1 MRMLSARKRYEFNR
15 QHVGKILRVLI
26 EDEVKSGKVFG
37 FTSNYVRVE
46 IPLANASNGAEP
58 PVEAGSTHANEI
70 SDVLITGVSD
80 NTVLGQVIL

>member
-1 MRMLSARKRYEFNR
+1 MLSSKKRYEFNR
-15 QHVGKILRVLI
+15 RHVGKIMRVLV
-26 EDEVKSGKVFG
+26 EEEAKGDSLFG

-46 IPLANASNGAEP
+46 VPLAVQAHNAD
-58 PVEAGSTHANEI
+58 STGEMNLSHVNEI